1 MPKHIKSHQTK
12 GGNKGGGTRPSSG
25 KGSKGG
31 GTRTK

>member
-25 KGSKGG
+25 GKGAKG